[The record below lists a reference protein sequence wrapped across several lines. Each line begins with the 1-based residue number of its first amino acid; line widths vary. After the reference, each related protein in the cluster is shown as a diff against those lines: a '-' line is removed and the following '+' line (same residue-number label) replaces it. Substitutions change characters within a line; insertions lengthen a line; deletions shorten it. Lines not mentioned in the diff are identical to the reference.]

1 MVEYTPDQIMFVENF
16 TNKRDSL
23 TLEVGLLQYE
33 KDKLLADNSNLAEI
47 NSSLQNGINEM
58 NANASVL
65 GFEQAERVNTLKL
78 EKTTLEKEIDSLKES
93 RALLSKDLDE
103 KNNTLITLGVLI
115 KSIQIV
121 TQDTTEHIRK
131 MGNDL
136 NIYTGRVE
144 SASATIHGEAE
155 RVKALTNEMSTIIDT
170 ERKTNHERTREIDNR
185 EIAVIG
191 REKLVDLKYR
201 EITKDLK

>member
-33 KDKLLADNSNLAEI
+33 KDKLLVDNSNIAEI
-47 NSSLQNGINEM
+47 NASLQNGINEM

-65 GFEQAERVNTLKL
+65 GFEQAEKVNNLKL

-131 MGNDL
+131 IGNDL

-144 SASATIHGEAE
+144 SAATTIHGEAE
-155 RVKALTNEMSTIIDT
+155 RVKALTNEMSTTIDT
-170 ERKTNHERTREIDNR
+170 ERKTNYERTREIDNR